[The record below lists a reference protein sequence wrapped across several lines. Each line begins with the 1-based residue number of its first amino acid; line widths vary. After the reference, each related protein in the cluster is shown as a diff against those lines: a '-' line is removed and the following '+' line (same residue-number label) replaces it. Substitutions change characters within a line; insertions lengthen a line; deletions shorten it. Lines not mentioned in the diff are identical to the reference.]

1 MRTEAR
7 MDAAEITRLDRENA
21 LLELENIMARVR
33 TMADLSYVTEIGEVW
48 EYLDIW
54 AAGGNAEA
62 TKLLQA
68 LESALERTAPVLDSI
83 HQTKP

>member
-1 MRTEAR
+1 

-68 LESALERTAPVLDSI
+68 LESALERMAPVLESI
-83 HQTKP
+83 HQPKP